1 MPVQN
6 DEPIYPLEDFWWRI
20 PGAVLD
26 VGGGVERVLTAA
38 DNPTVQY
45 GVYQTNGT
53 LIGSLAPMT
62 LVSGVR
68 GTWEAKVRSP
78 GTAGTYQLRAKFT
91 VAAGVGEVRD
101 TFTVTA

>member
-1 MPVQN
+1 MPVQ
-6 DEPIYPLEDFWWRI
+6 DGEKIYPLEDFWWRTPGVI
-20 PGAVLD
+20 LDPGA
-26 VGGGVERVLTAA
+26 GAERVLTAA

-45 GVYQTNGT
+45 GVYQNNA

-62 LVSGVR
+62 AVAGVR
-68 GTWEAKVRSP
+68 GLWEAKVRAPAS
-78 GTAGTYQLRAKFT
+78 AGTYELRAKFT